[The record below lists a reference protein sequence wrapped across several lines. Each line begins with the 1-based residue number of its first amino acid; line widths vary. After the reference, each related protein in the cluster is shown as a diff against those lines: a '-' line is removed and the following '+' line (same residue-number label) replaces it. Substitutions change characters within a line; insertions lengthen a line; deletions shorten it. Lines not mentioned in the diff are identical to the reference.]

1 MCVLTYLHGWNK
13 IHFDGHTYL
22 FHATS
27 KEEEMIGSHAAWTE
41 ALHQSVTTHDTL
53 KSHKT
58 VPPDHLRSGALYL
71 GIDSAIVPNPSRMSH
86 VVISKLQSE
95 RNAALRCVQTI
106 SYYRDYE
113 IPTCKKAF
121 TSSLNNLYH
130 MTTSDSLGAIG
141 IVPKFRVQGCEQ
153 FQVKSHKLSS
163 WNYSNYDMAWIQH

>member
-113 IPTCKKAF
+113 IPTCKKNIHI
-121 TSSLNNLYH
+121 L
-130 MTTSDSLGAIG
+130 
-141 IVPKFRVQGCEQ
+141 VEQ
-153 FQVKSHKLSS
+153 FVPHDNIRFIRRYRHCAKVPSPRVWTVPSKKPQVVILKL
-163 WNYSNYDMAWIQH
+163 Q